1 MALSL
6 LVFNIYVCIFVF
18 INVIRIFLEC
28 MQASGTL
35 SPMDSWGLEMQ
46 MDFEVCVCVCARARV
61 CVCVS
66 LRCIHHLLY
75 KSD

>member
-1 MALSL
+1 
-6 LVFNIYVCIFVF
+6 
-18 INVIRIFLEC
+18 